1 MSITELTTIITR
13 LISESIKVELNGQ
26 SDLVSLASLG
36 AGAKKAGI
44 NYSEFSC
51 SSLLELVQKFKGI
64 ELYKDDNIF
73 PPVYYIRKSGEL
85 TYSYNQNQIPQI
97 TDWAYLGDYLATF
110 EDLSRIALHED
121 WGDCKNSSDQWR
133 HPILENYIKYTFQKL
148 YEDNRI
154 ETSKNGKYAVFNT
167 GLVDNRYMQIYAVFE
182 KNRNQGYQEWI
193 LLGFCI
199 SGENRV
205 GKILVSEFSV
215 FPKPAEYFSSI
226 YDLLYDYHMGLPAL
240 DNEHIIL
247 ERIDRFPYEFISQ
260 HSPSGFKL
268 KSPEE
273 TKTLPKD
280 EYEIYY
286 SQLSEAIKADIKCYR
301 SYCADIKNALDVAI
315 KRVQWNYKSAVPMYY
330 PRKHKMCLFLP
341 LSLSSDDHVDL
352 ALVVEKTNSGR
363 YQGATIYPLDWAY
376 KYARLICRPDSDWLR
391 PSVEHT
397 NDE

>member
-1 MSITELTTIITR
+1 MELQG
-13 LISESIKVELNGQ
+13 S
-26 SDLVSLASLG
+26 SDWINLATLG
-36 AGAKKAGI
+36 ANAKNAGI
-44 NYSEFSC
+44 VYSDYSC
-51 SSLLELVQKFKGI
+51 SSFLEFIQKFKGI
-64 ELYKDDNIF
+64 ELHKDDNIF
-73 PPVYYIRKSGEL
+73 PPVYFIRRTGEL
-85 TYSYNQNQIPQI
+85 DYSCTTDKTIQI

-121 WGDCKNSSDQWR
+121 WGDCKNSSGQWR

-154 ETSKNGKYAVFNT
+154 ETSKNRKYAAFNT

-199 SGENRV
+199 SGENRA
-205 GKILVSEFSV
+205 GKILVSEFSD

-226 YDLLYDYHMGLPAL
+226 YDLLYDYHMGLPSL

-247 ERIDRFPYEFISQ
+247 ERIDRFPYEFLSQ
-260 HSPSGFKL
+260 HSPSGFEL

-273 TKTLPKD
+273 TQALPKD
-280 EYEIYY
+280 EREIYY

-341 LSLSSDDHVDL
+341 LSMSSDDHVDL

-376 KYARLICRPDSDWLR
+376 RYARLICRPDSDWLK
-391 PSVEHT
+391 PTASI
-397 NDE
+397 NADMD